1 MGELCRKNGI
11 LSPEYRATEV
21 KVLNKIF
28 KIPPDAIPEGRI
40 DRQVQ
45 QTKTVAVSHEVRD

>member
-45 QTKTVAVSHEVRD
+45 QYRSQLVIK